1 MNRLI
6 KKLHTYTGLLS
17 FSALIVYGIAG
28 LTASFEAAPEDRH
41 QEVGAVRYE
50 PFTPAAGLSD
60 GEVADVVYKHLN
72 PPLSGP
78 VPSWALKRDSENNL
92 RLDFWSVNEVQRV
105 TVLEKESR
113 LRIETT
119 RWSPWVYLNNLHTTT
134 MRAELPDVRLKLWAY
149 YNEFAIWSLIGMAL
163 SGTYLGLSSR
173 PGYRLARY
181 ALAGGGAVFF
191 AVYIL
196 TR

>member
-1 MNRLI
+1 MNQLI

-17 FSALIVYGIAG
+17 FSALIVFGVAG
-28 LTASFEAAPEDRH
+28 LTASFEPAPENRH
-41 QEVGAVRYE
+41 QDTGAIRYE
-50 PFTPAAGLSD
+50 PFTPAVGLSD
-60 GEVADVVYKHLN
+60 REVADSIYARLS

-78 VPSWALKRDSENNL
+78 VPSWALKRDSDNNL

-105 TVLEKESR
+105 TVLEKENR
-113 LRIETT
+113 LRVETT

-134 MRAELPDVRLKLWAY
+134 IRPEHIDVRLKLWTY

-181 ALAGGGAVFF
+181 ALGGGGALF
-191 AVYIL
+191 AALYLL